1 MGSFLLVVG
10 VGALLGG
17 SSNGALSAVGICQ
30 GHDEDVKKRG
40 ERVGLTALLKRIA
53 GLLFA
58 ALASFLIY
66 LFYKVRI
73 AGAQ

>member
-17 SSNGALSAVGICQ
+17 SSNGALSVVGICQ
-30 GHDEDVKKRG
+30 GHDEDVKKIG

-53 GLLFA
+53 GLLCRT
-58 ALASFLIY
+58 
-66 LFYKVRI
+66 LFFFNLFI
-73 AGAQ
+73 P